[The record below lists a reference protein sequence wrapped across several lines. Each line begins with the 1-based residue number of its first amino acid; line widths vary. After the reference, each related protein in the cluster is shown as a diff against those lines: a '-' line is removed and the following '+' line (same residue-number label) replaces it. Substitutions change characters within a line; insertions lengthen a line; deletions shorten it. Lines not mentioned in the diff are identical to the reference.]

1 MQKIIIRPATVTDAP
16 AISAVHCSTVARWY
30 TLDAV
35 GVERPARYNDLT
47 PTQRWLNGGPWMDAE
62 TCGHHLRRLIAGG
75 GHALVAELNGR
86 IVAEAELHTA
96 DEPPPFG
103 RNLNMSVLYAHRN
116 HQGQGLGSLL
126 MQRALELADE
136 QNCEAFTV
144 ACAEAPDFYAKHGL
158 THAATYTRFQLS
170 AQAANIDYAVEPL
183 PDAPYDLVRGWSL
196 PIGRYQN
203 ACHDWE
209 RTRPNATPNFP
220 EWRGLRLERYRL
232 TVGNERA
239 ALILEE
245 SPRSP
250 GVADTFLF
258 IPSSV
263 TPHLLAAVR
272 DRAARSGFTHL
283 HCFAPADFKH
293 PDATALDYSHRLFMK
308 RLRA

>member
-30 TLDAV
+30 TLDAN
-35 GVERPARYNDLT
+35 GVERPARYGDLT

-62 TCGHHLRRLIAGG
+62 TCARHLRRLIAGG
-75 GHALVAELNGR
+75 GQALAAELNGR

-96 DEPPPFG
+96 DEPAPFG
-103 RNLNMSVLYAHRN
+103 RNMNLSVLYAHRN
-116 HQGQGLGSLL
+116 YQGQGLGSLL
-126 MQRALELADE
+126 MQRALELAGE
-136 QNCEAFTV
+136 QNCDTFTV

-158 THAATYTRFQLS
+158 RHAATYTRFQLS
-170 AQAANIDYAVEPL
+170 TQAANIDYTVEPL
-183 PDAPYDLVRGWSL
+183 PDAPYDLVRGWDL

-209 RTRPNATPNFP
+209 RTRPHATPDFP
-220 EWRGLRLERYRL
+220 EWRGLRLERYWLTAGGERL
-232 TVGNERA
+232 
-239 ALILEE
+239 ALIFEE
-245 SPRSP
+245 SPRFP

-258 IPSSV
+258 TLSSV
-263 TPHLLAAVR
+263 APHQLAALR
-272 DRAARSGFTHL
+272 DQAARSGFTHL

-293 PDATALDYSHRLFMK
+293 PDATPLDYSHRLFMK